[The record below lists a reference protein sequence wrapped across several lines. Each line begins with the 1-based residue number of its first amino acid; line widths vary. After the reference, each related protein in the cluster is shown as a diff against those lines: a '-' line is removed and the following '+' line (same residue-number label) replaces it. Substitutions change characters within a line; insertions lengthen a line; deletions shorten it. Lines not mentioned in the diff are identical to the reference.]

1 RIVCHLCSPL
11 TSQEGPRTFPR
22 TLESTSS
29 VQSPYG
35 TAPICTGF
43 VDSISNLLLPV
54 LVQRVVLLR
63 DSLVR
68 GLRHR
73 RLGEQGRPL
82 QGRPKCLDVRGDFLH
97 GVLAGLEVRRERH
110 GVVGRVRLVHLLEQQ
125 HFRQGQ
131 VGSRL
136 HDVVGRVLPVQL
148 LHLGKQ
154 TVLGGQADGRG
165 AGGVHVR
172 FHVVP

>member
-1 RIVCHLCSPL
+1 MAIGSPL
-11 TSQEGPRTFPR
+11 TSQEGLIRA
-22 TLESTSS
+22 LAGSTSGWFLRTSLPCTFRGAS

-54 LVQRVVLLR
+54 LVQRIVVGG
-63 DSLVR
+63 DALVR

-110 GVVGRVRLVHLLEQQ
+110 GVVGPVRLVH
-125 HFRQGQ
+125 
-131 VGSRL
+131 
-136 HDVVGRVLPVQL
+136 
-148 LHLGKQ
+148 
-154 TVLGGQADGRG
+154 
-165 AGGVHVR
+165 
-172 FHVVP
+172 